1 MEKLGAGAAVDVPK
15 LSPADVVVAVG
26 SEKDKLVVGTAEKF
40 KPTPCDVVGVAKV
53 KLAEGG
59 GAKPNPVCG
68 ADLGVEKFKA
78 VEAVEICGLPP
89 KFKGVD
95 ATDGPND
102 NLGVAAVD
110 VKPKD
115 KPAVVVAGVA
125 PKGNPVEVPN
135 VIFGSV
141 GCDIPNV
148 DAAGVEGAPKFKGV
162 G

>member
-1 MEKLGAGAAVDVPK
+1 MEKPEGAAVDVPK

-26 SEKDKLVVGTAEKF
+26 SGKDKLVVGTAEKP

-53 KLAEGG
+53 KLAEAD
-59 GAKPNPVCG
+59 GAKLNPVCG

-115 KPAVVVAGVA
+115 KPAVVIGVA
-125 PKGNPVEVPN
+125 PKVNPVEVPN
-135 VIFGSV
+135 GIFGTV
-141 GCDIPNV
+141 GCEIPNV
-148 DAAGVEGAPKFKGV
+148 EAAGGVGAPKFKVAG
-162 G
+162 